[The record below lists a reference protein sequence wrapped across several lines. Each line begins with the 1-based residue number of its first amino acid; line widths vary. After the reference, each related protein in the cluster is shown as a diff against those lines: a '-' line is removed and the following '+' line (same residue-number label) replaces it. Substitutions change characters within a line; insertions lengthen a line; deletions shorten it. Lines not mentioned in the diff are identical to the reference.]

1 MNVQPWSEVF
11 VNGTFDI
18 LHPGHLALLKFAK
31 SKGEWLT
38 VGIDSDERV
47 KKLKGYSRPIN
58 DQVFRKEMLLA
69 LNVVDDVFIF
79 NTDEGL
85 CDLIKHINP
94 DTMIV
99 GSDYKDKPVIGSQF
113 AKQLMFFDKIDGYS
127 TTKIIKN
134 ITNR

>member
-18 LHPGHLALLKFAK
+18 LHPGHLELLKFAK

-38 VGIDSDERV
+38 VGIDSDDRV
-47 KKLKGYSRPIN
+47 KKLKGESRPVN
-58 DQVFRKEMLLA
+58 DQHTRKTMLLA
-69 LNVVDDVFIF
+69 LSVVDDVFIF
-79 NTDEGL
+79 SSDKAL
-85 CDLIKHINP
+85 CDLIKHIKP

-113 AKQLMFFDKIDGYS
+113 AKKLMFFDKIDGYS

-134 ITNR
+134 ITDR

>member
-47 KKLKGYSRPIN
+47 KKLKGYTRPIN

-79 NTDEGL
+79 NTEEGL

-134 ITNR
+134 IINR

>member
-134 ITNR
+134 ITHR